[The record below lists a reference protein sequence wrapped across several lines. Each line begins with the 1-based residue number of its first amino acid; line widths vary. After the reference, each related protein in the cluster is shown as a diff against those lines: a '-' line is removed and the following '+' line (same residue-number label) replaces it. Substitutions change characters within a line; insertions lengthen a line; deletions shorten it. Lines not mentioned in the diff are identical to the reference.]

1 MTART
6 LPDERV
12 AATRRWPVVLST
24 LVVLCTVVV
33 RLTGT
38 RIGFLEA
45 PAVQAW
51 TTVFVA
57 IVIQATPFLVF
68 GVMVSALIAVLVP
81 PSFFARALPRRQAL
95 AVPVASL
102 AGAVLPGC
110 ECASVPIAR
119 RLVSRGVPPAAA
131 LAFLL
136 SAPAINP
143 IVIVATAVAFPG
155 RPEMV
160 VARLVASVAV
170 SMTVGF
176 IWIKLGRAAWTMVGQ
191 RPEPVGRTR
200 LERFASETRH
210 DFLQA
215 GGFLVIGA
223 MAAATLNV
231 VVPQGVLGAIASS
244 PWLGVL
250 ALGILAVLLA
260 VCSEADAFIAAS
272 LTSFSPT
279 AQLAFM
285 VVGPMVDVKLI
296 AMQAGTFGRGFA
308 LRFAPLV
315 FVTGMAATAVVGLV
329 LL

>member
-1 MTART
+1 MSTRT
-6 LPDERV
+6 LPAERV
-12 AATRRWPVVLST
+12 ATRRWPVVMAV
-24 LVVLCTVVV
+24 LVLLVAVVV

-38 RIGFLEA
+38 RIGFLEV

-81 PSFFARALPRRQAL
+81 PSFFTYALPRNQAL

-160 VARLVASVAV
+160 LARLVASVAV

-176 IWIKLGRAAWTMVGQ
+176 LWIKLGRPEWTMVKQ
-191 RPEPVGRTR
+191 RHQPVGRTR
-200 LERFASETRH
+200 LERFAYETRH

-223 MAAATLNV
+223 MAAAALNV
-231 VVPQGVLGAIASS
+231 LVPQGILTSIASS
-244 PWLGVL
+244 PWLSVL
-250 ALGILAVLLA
+250 ALGLLAVLLA

-272 LTSFSPT
+272 LTQFSPT

-296 AMQAGTFGRGFA
+296 AMQAGTFGRSFA

-315 FVTGMAATAVVGLV
+315 FATGMIATAVVGMV